1 MLALLLPTVM
11 FSSPSYSKW
20 TKVNKTVSG
29 DTFYVD
35 YERIRKQGGYRY
47 FWQLQD
53 YLKPTK
59 YGILSRKTYNQVD
72 CKLFRYRKLNSVLH
86 KQPMGLGWW
95 RTSPKKELKWQYS
108 SPKTMYDIVL
118 MKVCSRWVI
127 DNEKTNSHT
136 LPDHHSAS
144 WKYGDSKFMGGEKIN
159 VEHKY

>member
-1 MLALLLPTVM
+1 MKKTLLILALSLPTVM
-11 FSSPSYSKW
+11 CSSPSYSKW

-95 RTSPKKELKWQYS
+95 RTSPKKGLKWQYS
-108 SPKTMYDIVL
+108 SPSTVYDIVL
-118 MKVCSRWVI
+118 KKVCSR
-127 DNEKTNSHT
+127 
-136 LPDHHSAS
+136 
-144 WKYGDSKFMGGEKIN
+144 
-159 VEHKY
+159 

>member
-1 MLALLLPTVM
+1 MKTLLTIFTLVFTVM
-11 FSSPSYSKW
+11 FSSTSFAEW
-20 TKVNKTVSG
+20 TEIGKNVVG

-95 RTSPKKELKWQYS
+95 RTSRKKELKWQYS

-118 MKVCSRWVI
+118 MKVCSR
-127 DNEKTNSHT
+127 
-136 LPDHHSAS
+136 
-144 WKYGDSKFMGGEKIN
+144 
-159 VEHKY
+159 